1 MAAQL
6 FMGFFMDGD
15 KPISSANSEAHPL
28 SQLCDQHY
36 AHACI
41 SACLDLTNNHLKK
54 NVHGGLKGNIFREQT
69 SLQNSCRRS
78 AILLH
83 LHPISAAEEGD
94 ATREE
99 IAPLA
104 ERVPCHNL

>member
-54 NVHGGLKGNIFREQT
+54 NLHGGLKGNIFRADKPAKQ
-69 SLQNSCRRS
+69 LQEKCHPAAPPPNLCSGGRR
-78 AILLH
+78 
-83 LHPISAAEEGD
+83 
-94 ATREE
+94 
-99 IAPLA
+99 
-104 ERVPCHNL
+104 CHS